1 MTRKMKTIVAI
12 LMSLTLFIAM
22 TACGSKEEQ
31 ADKAASDTQTE
42 EQAATDETA
51 DEYDIAANL
60 KMMGDP
66 EGVKIVDTDHFTLTL
81 PLGGTWDYDYDSK
94 TQITFYNIA
103 GREADCGGRL
113 FSLVAYEPDDTS
125 YENLPHYSVVG
136 EAGGKVYVAEY
147 PSDVQAD
154 IEVEEHME
162 QYQTVYAEVSKIET
176 KAADSPLVLK

>member
-1 MTRKMKTIVAI
+1 MKKLNKIGCL
-12 LMSLTLFIAM
+12 LMALVLMIAM
-22 TACGSKEEQ
+22 TACGSKKDSAEEPA
-31 ADKAASDTQTE
+31 ADTHTE
-42 EQAATDETA
+42 DQAAADETS
-51 DEYDIAANL
+51 DDYDIAANL
-60 KMMGDP
+60 KLMGDP

-94 TQITFYNIA
+94 TSITFYNIA

-154 IEVEEHME
+154 VEVEEHMK
-162 QYQTVYAEVSKIET
+162 QYETVYAEVNKIEA

>member
-1 MTRKMKTIVAI
+1 MKKLSKIVCL
-12 LMSLTLFIAM
+12 LMALVLMIVM
-22 TACGSKEEQ
+22 TACGSKKESTEEPVTD
-31 ADKAASDTQTE
+31 AQTE
-42 EQAATDETA
+42 EQASTDEA
-51 DEYDIAANL
+51 SDDYDIAANL
-60 KMMGDP
+60 KLMGDP

-94 TQITFYNIA
+94 TSITFYNIA

-113 FSLVAYEPDDTS
+113 FSLVAYEPGDTS

-136 EAGGKVYVAEY
+136 EADGKVYVAEY

-162 QYQTVYAEVSKIET
+162 QYQTVYAEVSKIES

>member
-1 MTRKMKTIVAI
+1 MTRKMKTMIAI
-12 LMSLTLFIAM
+12 MMSLTLMLAM
-22 TACGSKEEQ
+22 TACGSKEEP
-31 ADKAASDTQTE
+31 AEESAADTQTE
-42 EQAATDETA
+42 QQAENDETA
-51 DEYDIAANL
+51 DAYDIAANL
-60 KMMGDP
+60 KIMGDP
-66 EGVKIVDTDHFTLTL
+66 EGVKIIDTDHFTLTL
-81 PLGGTWDYDYDSK
+81 PLGGTWDYDCDSK
-94 TQITFYNIA
+94 TSITFYNIA

-154 IEVEEHME
+154 VEVEEHME
-162 QYQTVYAEVSKIET
+162 QYQTVYAEVSKIES

>member
-1 MTRKMKTIVAI
+1 MTRKMKTIIAV
-12 LMSLTLFIAM
+12 LMSLTLMLSM
-22 TACGSKEEQ
+22 TACGSKEEPTDESS
-31 ADKAASDTQTE
+31 ADTQTE

-51 DEYDIAANL
+51 EDYDIAANL
-60 KMMGDP
+60 KLMGDP

-94 TQITFYNIA
+94 TSITFYNIA

-113 FSLVAYEPDDTS
+113 FSLVAYEPDDKS
-125 YENLPHYSVVG
+125 YETLPHYSVVG

-162 QYQTVYAEVSKIET
+162 QYQTVYAEVNKIET

>member
-1 MTRKMKTIVAI
+1 MKKHSKIVC
-12 LMSLTLFIAM
+12 LMMALALMLAM
-22 TACGSKEEQ
+22 SACGSKEES
-31 ADKAASDTQTE
+31 AEESAADTQTE
-42 EQAATDETA
+42 ERAATEETA
-51 DEYDIAANL
+51 DDYDIAANL
-60 KMMGDP
+60 KLMGDP
-66 EGVKIVDTDHFTLTL
+66 EGVKIIDTDHFTLTL

-94 TQITFYNIA
+94 TSITFYNIA

-113 FSLVAYEPDDTS
+113 FSLVAYVPDDTS

-162 QYQTVYAEVSKIET
+162 QYQTVYAEVSKIES

>member
-1 MTRKMKTIVAI
+1 MKKLNKIVCL
-12 LMSLTLFIAM
+12 LMALVLMIAM
-22 TACGSKEEQ
+22 TACGSKKDSAEEPA
-31 ADKAASDTQTE
+31 ADTHTE
-42 EQAATDETA
+42 DQAAADETS
-51 DEYDIAANL
+51 DDYYIAANL
-60 KMMGDP
+60 KLMGDP

-94 TQITFYNIA
+94 TSITFYNIA

-154 IEVEEHME
+154 VEVEEHME
-162 QYQTVYAEVSKIET
+162 QYQTVYAEVGKIEAKT
-176 KAADSPLVLK
+176 ADSPLVLK